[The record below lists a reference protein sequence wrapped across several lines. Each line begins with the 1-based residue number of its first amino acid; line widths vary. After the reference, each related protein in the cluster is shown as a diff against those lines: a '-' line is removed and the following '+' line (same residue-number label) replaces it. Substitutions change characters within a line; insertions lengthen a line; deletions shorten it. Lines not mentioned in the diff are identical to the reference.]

1 MRSWCSEFLPLATHF
16 KPFTL
21 YRLAYIRLLE
31 KLAYLCKV
39 NKCENKMGNE
49 QLVITIK
56 TLFGVEQTLQEELKE
71 LGYNEVTVLNRAV
84 QLKGSWKDVYFLNL
98 HLRCAISVLVELAK
112 FRIRDEKDL
121 YKQAMKI
128 DWTSYF
134 DVDKTFAVKGAVFSS
149 LFSHTQFPYLLVK
162 DAIVDTF
169 RDKMGER
176 PDVNIKTPQ
185 LMFDLYIKDQDVTL
199 SFNTSGVPL
208 YQRGYRSETG
218 FAPINEVLA
227 AAMIRMSG
235 WDRKST
241 FIDPFC
247 GSGTLLIE
255 AALLATGIPSC
266 IERQHFAFK
275 NMKNFDAEYWQQLQD
290 EVSSKI
296 KNWSTE
302 SLGFELLGSD
312 IDAEMIFKAKRNL
325 RGLPIARVVELSVN
339 SFEENNYEGKAP
351 GVLICNP
358 PYGERLHGDKGQD
371 DIEEMYENMGSWF
384 KKELSGFTCWVI
396 SSNEDALKA
405 VGLKP
410 SKKIKLFN
418 GDLDC
423 SFRAY
428 QMFQGSHKEQ
438 FVTSE
443 VNG

>member
-1 MRSWCSEFLPLATHF
+1 MAE
-16 KPFTL
+16 
-21 YRLAYIRLLE
+21 
-31 KLAYLCKV
+31 
-39 NKCENKMGNE
+39 E

-56 TLFGVEQTLQEELKE
+56 TLFGVEQTLKEELDE
-71 LGYNEVTVLNRAV
+71 LGYHDVVLLNRAV
-84 QLKGSWKDVYFLNL
+84 QLKGTWKDIYFLNL
-98 HLRCAISVLVELAK
+98 HLRCAISVLVEFAK

-134 DVDKTFAVKGAVFSS
+134 TVDKTFAVKGAVFSKM
-149 LFSHTQFPYLLVK
+149 FSHTQFPYLLVK

-176 PDVNIKTPQ
+176 PDVNLKNPQ
-185 LMFDLYIKDQDVTL
+185 LLFDLYIKDNDVTMSL
-199 SFNTSGVPL
+199 NTSGVPL
-208 YQRGYRSETG
+208 YQRGYRNETG

-227 AAMIRMSG
+227 AAMVRMSG

-247 GSGTLLIE
+247 GSGTILIE

-275 NMKNFDAEYWQQLQD
+275 NMANFDADYWQHLQD
-290 EVSSKI
+290 EVSGKI

-312 IDAEMIFKAKRNL
+312 IDADMIFKAKRNL
-325 RGLPIARVVELSVN
+325 RGLPIARVVQLSVN
-339 SFEENNYEGKAP
+339 SFEENNYADKKP

-358 PYGERLHGDKGQD
+358 PYGERLDGDKGQD
-371 DIEEMYENMGSWF
+371 NIEEMYENLGSWF
-384 KKELSGFTCWVI
+384 KKELTDYTCWII
-396 SSNEDALKA
+396 SSNEDAMKA

-410 SKKIKLFN
+410 SRKIKLFN
-418 GDLDC
+418 GDLEC
-423 SFRAY
+423 SFRSY
-428 QMFQGSHKEQ
+428 QMFQGSKKDQ
-438 FVTSE
+438 YQTSE
-443 VNG
+443 ISE